1 MMDWSKRPMF
11 RNAANMMGGGY
22 VPLPRMQTGTGP
34 GGVSPELF
42 SPAEFMGSPL
52 NEMAQAP
59 GFFPQGNF
67 GGGPSPSE
75 NAENEGI
82 LSGFADEE
90 EMVDEV
96 MPFQFPYT
104 QELFDAAKTEAL
116 KLFDQGFK
124 ELMAIFQAE
133 AAAGGVAAEEIE
145 MTLDE
150 ELEVIEGQAEAQVK
164 EMMDLPEEVDLIPAE
179 VVENYR
185 EMAQTALFSPEMG
198 AEPMMEEIP
207 KMRSAGVVPG
217 SVLEEEE
224 KDPLAILEA
233 QRAAATDRL
242 DERKRIAAGEA
253 TTREQD
259 LRDRIKRGEFSQVA
273 TDWNKLDKM
282 VARVKNIAERKA
294 REKSYYPAA
303 ASTMGAGWAGALIR
317 KPRMAKLAGDEAA
330 LNFEIEIEKLKQ
342 AEQQAINSGDAG
354 MLKNVYLEGQ
364 KIQDSLTNTLL
375 GDVGDIEAKA
385 ITGVE
390 DILTE
395 QIGDTAVNAAART
408 DLFWRDELKKWPP
421 GSPEYAIAEKGLDLE
436 GVPSAP
442 ELANQQLEDMQQ
454 VFNNLKADYG
464 AMTGEKRLA
473 EYLKLYPWA
482 IDEKGDAIP
491 PDINLYPL
499 LLQRAEA
506 MLQRLYSSQSGSQM
520 EGIVD
525 ARNLPQ
531 ETIEQNIA
539 NGVYREGQI
548 LVLGTKDDGT
558 PSIYIVPKTSP

>member
-1 MMDWSKRPMF
+1 
-11 RNAANMMGGGY
+11 MMGGGY
-22 VPLPRMQTGTGP
+22 VPLPRMQEGTGP

-42 SPAEFMGSPL
+42 NPAEFMGTPL
-52 NEMAQAP
+52 NEMTEAP

-67 GGGPSPSE
+67 GGGAPSSE
-75 NAENEGI
+75 NTGI
-82 LSGFADEE
+82 QAGFLDEE
-90 EMVDEV
+90 ELAGEGIIN
-96 MPFQFPYT
+96 
-104 QELFDAAKTEAL
+104 EARMQAMQ
-116 KLFDQGFK
+116 LFDQAFK

-133 AAAGGVAAEEIE
+133 TAAGGVAPEEIE

-185 EMAQTALFSPEMG
+185 QKAQTALFSPEMG

-207 KMRSAGVVPG
+207 RMQTGAVV
-217 SVLEEEE
+217 EEET
-224 KDPLAILEA
+224 DPLAILEA
-233 QRAAATDRL
+233 QRAAATARL
-242 DERKRIAAGEA
+242 DARKSAAAGEA

-273 TDWNKLDKM
+273 TDWGKLDKM
-282 VARVKNIAERKA
+282 VDRVKDIAR
-294 REKSYYPAA
+294 REGETKSYLSPAV
-303 ASTMGAGWAGALIR
+303 STMGGKWLEALTIR
-317 KPRMAKLAGDEAA
+317 PKMGKLAGDKAA
-330 LNFEIEIEKLKQ
+330 LNFEMEIEKLKQ

-354 MLKNVYLEGQ
+354 MLKNVYLQGQ

-390 DILTE
+390 DILTK
-395 QIGDTAVNAAART
+395 QIGDTAVNAAGRT
-408 DLFWRDELKKWPP
+408 ALFWRDELKKWPP
-421 GSPEYAIAEKGLDLE
+421 GSPEYAIAEQGLKLE

-442 ELANQQLEDMQQ
+442 ELANQQLKDMQQ
-454 VFNNLKADYG
+454 IFNNLEAQYG
-464 AMTGEKRLA
+464 SLKGEERLA

-482 IDEKGDAIP
+482 VDENDNVLV
-491 PDINLYPL
+491 PDVNLYPL

-539 NGVYREGQI
+539 NGVYSEGQI
-548 LVLGTKDDGT
+548 LVLGTKYDGT

>member
-1 MMDWSKRPMF
+1 
-11 RNAANMMGGGY
+11 MMGGGY

-34 GGVSPELF
+34 EGVSPELF
-42 SPAEFMGSPL
+42 NPAEFMGTPL
-52 NEMAQAP
+52 NEMTEAP

-185 EMAQTALFSPEMG
+185 QKAQTALFSPEMG

-207 KMRSAGVVPG
+207 RMQTGAVV
-217 SVLEEEE
+217 EEEE

-273 TDWNKLDKM
+273 TDWEKLDKM
-282 VARVKNIAERKA
+282 VDRVKDIAR
-294 REKSYYPAA
+294 REGETKSYLSPAV
-303 ASTMGAGWAGALIR
+303 STMGGKWIEALTIR
-317 KPRMAKLAGDEAA
+317 PKMGKLAGDKAGLE
-330 LNFEIEIEKLKQ
+330 FEMEIEKLKQ

-354 MLKNVYLEGQ
+354 MLKDVYVQGQ

-390 DILTE
+390 DILTK

>member
-1 MMDWSKRPMF
+1 MME
-11 RNAANMMGGGY
+11 GGY
-22 VPLPRMQTGTGP
+22 VPLPRMVTGTGP
-34 GGVSPELF
+34 SGVLERGLGAPPIEPLPELF

-75 NAENEGI
+75 SAENEGI

-90 EMVDEV
+90 EVIGEEFVDEGIIN
-96 MPFQFPYT
+96 
-104 QELFDAAKTEAL
+104 EARMQAMQ
-116 KLFDQGFK
+116 LFDQGFK

-185 EMAQTALFSPEMG
+185 QKAQTALFSPEMG

-207 KMRSAGVVPG
+207 RMMSAGVVPG
-217 SVLEEEE
+217 SVLEEEEE

-273 TDWNKLDKM
+273 TNWEKLDKM
-282 VARVKNIAERKA
+282 VDRVKDIAR
-294 REKSYYPAA
+294 REGETKSYLSPAV
-303 ASTMGAGWAGALIR
+303 STMGGKWIEALTIR
-317 KPRMAKLAGDEAA
+317 PKMGKLAGDKAGLE
-330 LNFEIEIEKLKQ
+330 FEIEIEKLKQ

-354 MLKNVYLEGQ
+354 MLKDVYIQGQ

-390 DILTE
+390 DILTK
-395 QIGDTAVNAAART
+395 QIGDEGYTDTWRT
-408 DLFWRDELKKWPP
+408 DQYWLSVLEDPNSTDLQKRVAEQALGIGTGKGDVPTRTAEFVKLANASWKGYKKFDNPM
-421 GSPEYAIAEKGLDLE
+421 SVAEKKAEFKKEYGPLIEFYGKDVFPTDPNFYEVVQAYIKAQSVGAPATQTPVIDVSNLSKE
-436 GVPSAP
+436 QVQEAISKGFYPSGTT
-442 ELANQQLEDMQQ
+442 
-454 VFNNLKADYG
+454 LKTNA
-464 AMTGEKRLA
+464 
-473 EYLKLYPWA
+473 
-482 IDEKGDAIP
+482 
-491 PDINLYPL
+491 
-499 LLQRAEA
+499 
-506 MLQRLYSSQSGSQM
+506 
-520 EGIVD
+520 
-525 ARNLPQ
+525 
-531 ETIEQNIA
+531 
-539 NGVYREGQI
+539 GQI
-548 LVLGTKDDGT
+548 T
-558 PSIYIVPKTSP
+558 VP

>member
-1 MMDWSKRPMF
+1 
-11 RNAANMMGGGY
+11 MMGGGY
-22 VPLPRMQTGTGP
+22 VPLPRMQIGTGP

-42 SPAEFMGSPL
+42 NPAEFMGTPL
-52 NEMAQAP
+52 NEMTEAP

-90 EMVDEV
+90 EVIGEEFVDEGIIN
-96 MPFQFPYT
+96 
-104 QELFDAAKTEAL
+104 EARMQAMQ
-116 KLFDQGFK
+116 LFDQGFK

-185 EMAQTALFSPEMG
+185 QKAQTALFSPEMG

-207 KMRSAGVVPG
+207 RMQTGAVV
-217 SVLEEEE
+217 EEEE

-273 TDWNKLDKM
+273 TDWEKLDKM
-282 VARVKNIAERKA
+282 VDRVKDIAR
-294 REKSYYPAA
+294 REGETKSYLSPAV
-303 ASTMGAGWAGALIR
+303 STMGGKWLEALTIR
-317 KPRMAKLAGDEAA
+317 PKMGKLAGDKAGLE
-330 LNFEIEIEKLKQ
+330 FEMEIEKLKQ

-354 MLKNVYLEGQ
+354 MLKDVYIQGQ

-375 GDVGDIEAKA
+375 GDVGDIETRA

-390 DILTE
+390 DILTK

>member
-1 MMDWSKRPMF
+1 MME
-11 RNAANMMGGGY
+11 GGY

-90 EMVDEV
+90 EVIGEEFVDEGIIN
-96 MPFQFPYT
+96 
-104 QELFDAAKTEAL
+104 EARMQAMQ
-116 KLFDQGFK
+116 LFDQGFK

-185 EMAQTALFSPEMG
+185 QKAQTALFSPEMG

-207 KMRSAGVVPG
+207 RMQTGAVV
-217 SVLEEEE
+217 EEEE

-273 TDWNKLDKM
+273 TDWEKLDKM
-282 VARVKNIAERKA
+282 VDRVKDIAR
-294 REKSYYPAA
+294 REGETKSYLSPAV
-303 ASTMGAGWAGALIR
+303 STMGGKWIEALTIR
-317 KPRMAKLAGDEAA
+317 PKMGKLAGDKAGLE
-330 LNFEIEIEKLKQ
+330 FEMEIEKLKQ

-354 MLKNVYLEGQ
+354 MLKDVYIQGQ

-390 DILTE
+390 DILTK
-395 QIGDTAVNAAART
+395 QIGDEGYTDTWRT
-408 DLFWRDELKKWPP
+408 DQYWLSVLEDPNSTDLQKRVAEQALGIGTGKGDVPTRTAEFVKLANASWKGYKKFDNPM
-421 GSPEYAIAEKGLDLE
+421 SVAEKKAEFKKEYGPLIEFYGKDVFPTDPNFYE
-436 GVPSAP
+436 VVQAYIKAQSVSAP
-442 ELANQQLEDMQQ
+442 ATQTPVIDVSHLSKEQ
-454 VFNNLKADYG
+454 VQEAISKGF
-464 AMTGEKRLA
+464 
-473 EYLKLYPWA
+473 YP
-482 IDEKGDAIP
+482 
-491 PDINLYPL
+491 
-499 LLQRAEA
+499 
-506 MLQRLYSSQSGSQM
+506 SGTTL
-520 EGIVD
+520 I
-525 ARNLPQ
+525 R
-531 ETIEQNIA
+531 
-539 NGVYREGQI
+539 NGVQ
-548 LVLGTKDDGT
+548 
-558 PSIYIVPKTSP
+558 VPVP

>member
-1 MMDWSKRPMF
+1 
-11 RNAANMMGGGY
+11 MMGGGY
-22 VPLPRMQTGTGP
+22 VPLPRMQIGTGP

-42 SPAEFMGSPL
+42 NPAEFMGTPL
-52 NEMAQAP
+52 NEMTEAP

-90 EMVDEV
+90 EVIGEEFVDEGIIN
-96 MPFQFPYT
+96 
-104 QELFDAAKTEAL
+104 EARMQAMQ
-116 KLFDQGFK
+116 LFDQGFK

-185 EMAQTALFSPEMG
+185 QKAQTALFSPEMG

-207 KMRSAGVVPG
+207 RMQTGAVV
-217 SVLEEEE
+217 EEEE

-273 TDWNKLDKM
+273 TDWEKLDKM
-282 VARVKNIAERKA
+282 VDRVKDIAR
-294 REKSYYPAA
+294 REGETKSYLSPAV
-303 ASTMGAGWAGALIR
+303 STMGGKWIEALTIR
-317 KPRMAKLAGDEAA
+317 PKMGKLAGDKAGLE
-330 LNFEIEIEKLKQ
+330 FEMEIEKLKQ

-354 MLKNVYLEGQ
+354 MLKDVYIQGQ

-390 DILTE
+390 DILTK

>member
-1 MMDWSKRPMF
+1 MME
-11 RNAANMMGGGY
+11 GGY

-90 EMVDEV
+90 EVIGEEFVDEGIIN
-96 MPFQFPYT
+96 
-104 QELFDAAKTEAL
+104 EARMQAMQ
-116 KLFDQGFK
+116 LFDQGFK

-133 AAAGGVAAEEIE
+133 TAAGGVAAEEIE

-164 EMMDLPEEVDLIPAE
+164 EMLDLPEEVDLIPAE

-185 EMAQTALFSPEMG
+185 QKAQTALFSPEMG

-207 KMRSAGVVPG
+207 RMQTGAVV
-217 SVLEEEE
+217 EEEE

-273 TDWNKLDKM
+273 TDWEKLDKM
-282 VARVKNIAERKA
+282 VDRVKDIAR
-294 REKSYYPAA
+294 REGETKSYLSPAV
-303 ASTMGAGWAGALIR
+303 STMGGKWLEALTIR
-317 KPRMAKLAGDEAA
+317 PKMGKLAGDKAGLE
-330 LNFEIEIEKLKQ
+330 FEMEIEKLKQ

-354 MLKNVYLEGQ
+354 MLKDVYIQGQ

-375 GDVGDIEAKA
+375 GDVGDIETRA

-390 DILTE
+390 DILTK

>member
-1 MMDWSKRPMF
+1 
-11 RNAANMMGGGY
+11 
-22 VPLPRMQTGTGP
+22 MQIGTGP

-42 SPAEFMGSPL
+42 NPAEFMGSPL

-67 GGGPSPSE
+67 GGGPSPS
-75 NAENEGI
+75 ENEGI

-133 AAAGGVAAEEIE
+133 TAAGGVAAEEIE

-150 ELEVIEGQAEAQVK
+150 ELEVLEGQAEAQVK

-185 EMAQTALFSPEMG
+185 QKAQTALFSPEMG

-207 KMRSAGVVPG
+207 RMMSAGVVQG

-224 KDPLAILEA
+224 EDPLAILEA

-253 TTREQD
+253 AAREEALQG
-259 LRDRIKRGEFSQVA
+259 RIRTGDFNVLSEEERKVNWE
-273 TDWNKLDKM
+273 KLDEM
-282 VARVKNIAERKA
+282 VARVRDVARREAE
-294 REKSYYPAA
+294 EETHYSPG
-303 ASTMGAGWAGALIR
+303 SSGAWLGALVR
-317 KPRMAKLAGDEAA
+317 SPRMGKLAGDKAA
-330 LNFEIEIEKLKQ
+330 LDFEIEIEKLKQ
-342 AEQQAINSGDAG
+342 AERQAINTGNSQ
-354 MLKNVYLEGQ
+354 MLRDVYIQGQ
-364 KIQDSLTNTLL
+364 KIQDALTNTLL

-390 DILTE
+390 DILTK
-395 QIGDTAVNAAART
+395 QIGDEGYTDTWRT
-408 DLFWRDELKKWPP
+408 DQYWLSVLEDPNSTDLQKRVAEQALGIGTGKGDVPTRTAEFVKLANASWKGYKKFDNPM
-421 GSPEYAIAEKGLDLE
+421 SVAEKKAEFKKEYGPLIEFYGKDVFPTDPNFYEVVQAYIKAQSVGAPATQTPVIDVSNLSKE
-436 GVPSAP
+436 QVQEAISKGFYPSGTT
-442 ELANQQLEDMQQ
+442 
-454 VFNNLKADYG
+454 LK
-464 AMTGEKRLA
+464 T
-473 EYLKLYPWA
+473 
-482 IDEKGDAIP
+482 DA
-491 PDINLYPL
+491 
-499 LLQRAEA
+499 
-506 MLQRLYSSQSGSQM
+506 
-520 EGIVD
+520 
-525 ARNLPQ
+525 
-531 ETIEQNIA
+531 
-539 NGVYREGQI
+539 GQI
-548 LVLGTKDDGT
+548 T
-558 PSIYIVPKTSP
+558 VP

>member
-22 VPLPRMQTGTGP
+22 VPLPRMQIGTGP

-42 SPAEFMGSPL
+42 NPAEFMGTPL
-52 NEMAQAP
+52 NEMTEAP

-90 EMVDEV
+90 EVIGEEFVDEGIIN
-96 MPFQFPYT
+96 
-104 QELFDAAKTEAL
+104 EARMQAMQ
-116 KLFDQGFK
+116 LFDQGFK

-133 AAAGGVAAEEIE
+133 TAAGGVAAEEIE

-185 EMAQTALFSPEMG
+185 QKAQTALFSPEMG

-207 KMRSAGVVPG
+207 RMMSAGVVPG

-273 TDWNKLDKM
+273 TDWEKLDKM
-282 VARVKNIAERKA
+282 VDRVKDIAR
-294 REKSYYPAA
+294 REGETKSYLSPAV
-303 ASTMGAGWAGALIR
+303 STMGGKWLEALTIR
-317 KPRMAKLAGDEAA
+317 PKMGKLAGDKAGLE
-330 LNFEIEIEKLKQ
+330 FEIEIEKLKQ

-354 MLKNVYLEGQ
+354 MLKDVYIQGQ

-390 DILTE
+390 DILTK
-395 QIGDTAVNAAART
+395 QIGDEGYTDTWRT
-408 DLFWRDELKKWPP
+408 DQYWLSVLEDPNSTDLQKRVAEQALGIGTGKGDVPTRTAEFVKLANASWKGYKKFDNPM
-421 GSPEYAIAEKGLDLE
+421 SVAEKKAEFKKEYGPLIEFYGKDVFPTDPNFYE
-436 GVPSAP
+436 VVQAYIKAQSVSAP
-442 ELANQQLEDMQQ
+442 ATQTPVIDVSHLSKEQ
-454 VFNNLKADYG
+454 VQEAISKGF
-464 AMTGEKRLA
+464 
-473 EYLKLYPWA
+473 YP
-482 IDEKGDAIP
+482 
-491 PDINLYPL
+491 
-499 LLQRAEA
+499 
-506 MLQRLYSSQSGSQM
+506 SGTTL
-520 EGIVD
+520 I
-525 ARNLPQ
+525 R
-531 ETIEQNIA
+531 
-539 NGVYREGQI
+539 NGVQ
-548 LVLGTKDDGT
+548 
-558 PSIYIVPKTSP
+558 VPVP